1 MARRWQNRYNALLS
15 QQEEQGNNNEAQQ
28 QDEDGI
34 ADLLD
39 LAGGAQNNVR
49 LSGLRAMLQEMNDP
63 DSNNE
68 AQDEESDGDDDVEP
82 GDVEDMDED
91 DVEDYQEGDYLF
103 GDDAN
108 ESDAED
114 FASAAEVE
122 SEDNENSSVV
132 MEDADNSIVKT
143 RSINQPRTVSIS
155 SAESL

>member
-15 QQEEQGNNNEAQQ
+15 QQEGQGNNNEAQQ

-68 AQDEESDGDDDVEP
+68 VGS
-82 GDVEDMDED
+82 
-91 DVEDYQEGDYLF
+91 
-103 GDDAN
+103 
-108 ESDAED
+108 
-114 FASAAEVE
+114 
-122 SEDNENSSVV
+122 
-132 MEDADNSIVKT
+132 
-143 RSINQPRTVSIS
+143 
-155 SAESL
+155 

>member
-68 AQDEESDGDDDVEP
+68 AQDEESDVDVEP

-91 DVEDYQEGDYLF
+91 DVEDDQEGDYLF
-103 GDDAN
+103 DDDAN

-143 RSINQPRTVSIS
+143 RSIDQPRTVSIS